1 MIDAGE
7 PRQSIH
13 TKKVSFMQQGNL
25 NKSVVLL
32 CAFLVTAVFLSMI
45 RQFLMAIL
53 LAGIF
58 SSLAHPIY
66 RRFERWFGGRR
77 ALASIVTLLLIVTG
91 ILLPLG
97 GLLGM
102 ITAQAIEVGQSVTP
116 WIKEQVS
123 RPAAFSELLAS
134 VPFYDRIQPHEK
146 AILEK
151 AGEIVG
157 TLSSFLIDRLSSAT
171 VMTINF
177 LFMIFLLLYSMF
189 FFLMDGHKL
198 LDKILF
204 YLPLEEADERRLLD
218 KFTSVARATLKGT
231 IVIGVLQGGLAALAF
246 AVVGIKGAVFWGA
259 IMAVLSIIPA
269 IGTALVWVPAAV
281 VLAAG
286 GHLVKAAGLATFC
299 AIVVG
304 SVDNFLRP
312 LLVGR
317 DTQMHE
323 LLILFGTLGGIL
335 MFGIV
340 GFIIGPIIAAL
351 FTAVWEIYGVVFS
364 DVLPPITASGSTPSK
379 EEISQHGALPDA
391 DSKNK
396 LDHS

>member
-1 MIDAGE
+1 
-7 PRQSIH
+7 
-13 TKKVSFMQQGNL
+13 MQRVNL
-25 NKSVVLL
+25 NRSIVLL
-32 CAFLVTAVFLSMI
+32 CALLVTAIFLSMI
-45 RQFLMAIL
+45 RQFLMPIL

-58 SSLAHPIY
+58 SSLAYPIY

-97 GLLGM
+97 ALLGM
-102 ITAQAIEVGQSVTP
+102 VTAQAIEVGQSVTP
-116 WIKEQVS
+116 WIKEHVS

-146 AILEK
+146 VILEK

-157 TLSSFLIDRLSSAT
+157 TLSSFLISRLSSAT

-177 LFMIFLLLYSMF
+177 LFMMFILLYSMF

-204 YLPLEEADERRLLD
+204 YLPLEETDERRLLD
-218 KFTSVARATLKGT
+218 KFTSVTRATLKGT
-231 IVIGVLQGGLAALAF
+231 IVIGILQGGLAGLAF
-246 AVVGIKGAVFWGA
+246 AVVGIKGAVFWGT
-259 IMAVLSIIPA
+259 IMAVLSIIPG
-269 IGTALVWVPAAV
+269 IGTALVWVPAAI

-286 GHLVKAAGLATFC
+286 GHLIKAAGLAAFC

-323 LLILFGTLGGIL
+323 LLILLGTLGGIL
-335 MFGIV
+335 MFGVV

-351 FTAVWEIYGVVFS
+351 FTAVWEIYGVVFGE
-364 DVLPPITASGSTPSK
+364 VLPPVTAAGSTPSK
-379 EEISQHGALPDA
+379 EEISQRGAPLDA
-391 DSKNK
+391 DSKRQT
-396 LDHS
+396 

>member
-1 MIDAGE
+1 
-7 PRQSIH
+7 
-13 TKKVSFMQQGNL
+13 MQQANL
-25 NKSVVLL
+25 NRSVVLL

-177 LFMIFLLLYSMF
+177 LFMIFILLYSMF

-218 KFTSVARATLKGT
+218 KFTSVTRATLKGT
-231 IVIGVLQGGLAALAF
+231 IVIGILQGGLAALAF

-259 IMAVLSIIPA
+259 IMAVLSIIPG

-286 GHLVKAAGLATFC
+286 GHLIKAAGLATFC

-335 MFGIV
+335 MFGVV

-364 DVLPPITASGSTPSK
+364 DVLPPISASGSAPSK
-379 EEISQHGALPDA
+379 EEISQRGAVPDA
-391 DSKNK
+391 DAKNK
-396 LDHS
+396 LDRS

>member
-1 MIDAGE
+1 
-7 PRQSIH
+7 
-13 TKKVSFMQQGNL
+13 MQQANL
-25 NKSVVLL
+25 NRSVVLL

-177 LFMIFLLLYSMF
+177 LFMIFILLYSMF

-218 KFTSVARATLKGT
+218 KFTSVTRATLKGT
-231 IVIGVLQGGLAALAF
+231 IVIGILQGGLAALAF

-259 IMAVLSIIPA
+259 IMAVLSIIPG

-286 GHLVKAAGLATFC
+286 GHLIKAAGLATFC

-335 MFGIV
+335 MFGVV

-364 DVLPPITASGSTPSK
+364 DVLPPITASGSAASK
-379 EEISQHGALPDA
+379 EEISQQGPVPDA
-391 DSKNK
+391 DAKNK
-396 LDHS
+396 LDRS

>member
-1 MIDAGE
+1 
-7 PRQSIH
+7 
-13 TKKVSFMQQGNL
+13 MQQGNL
-25 NKSVVLL
+25 NRSVVVL

-66 RRFERWFGGRR
+66 RRLERWFGGRR

-177 LFMIFLLLYSMF
+177 LFMTFILLYSMF

-204 YLPLEEADERRLLD
+204 YLPLEEANERRLLD
-218 KFTSVARATLKGT
+218 KFTSVTRATLKGT
-231 IVIGVLQGGLAALAF
+231 IVIAILQGGLAGLAF

-259 IMAVLSIIPA
+259 IMAVLSVIPG

-286 GHLVKAAGLATFC
+286 GHLMKAAGLATFC

-335 MFGIV
+335 MFGVV

-364 DVLPPITASGSTPSK
+364 DILPPITATGSTPSK
-379 EEISQHGALPDA
+379 EEIRQQGAVPDA
-391 DSKNK
+391 DSQNK
-396 LDHS
+396 LDPS

>member
-1 MIDAGE
+1 
-7 PRQSIH
+7 
-13 TKKVSFMQQGNL
+13 MQQANL
-25 NKSVVLL
+25 NRSVVLL

-146 AILEK
+146 AILQK

-177 LFMIFLLLYSMF
+177 LFMIFILLYSMF

-218 KFTSVARATLKGT
+218 KFTSVTRATLKGT
-231 IVIGVLQGGLAALAF
+231 IVIGILQGGLAALAF

-259 IMAVLSIIPA
+259 IMAVLSIIPG

-286 GHLVKAAGLATFC
+286 GHLIKAAGLATFC

-335 MFGIV
+335 MFGVV

-364 DVLPPITASGSTPSK
+364 DVLPPISASGSAPSK
-379 EEISQHGALPDA
+379 EEISQRGAVPDA
-391 DSKNK
+391 DAKNK
-396 LDHS
+396 LDRS

>member
-1 MIDAGE
+1 
-7 PRQSIH
+7 
-13 TKKVSFMQQGNL
+13 MQQANL
-25 NKSVVLL
+25 NRFVVLL

-77 ALASIVTLLLIVTG
+77 ALASVVTLLLIVTG

-102 ITAQAIEVGQSVTP
+102 ITAQAIEVGQSVAP

-177 LFMIFLLLYSMF
+177 LFMIFILLYSMF

-218 KFTSVARATLKGT
+218 KFTSVTRATLKGT
-231 IVIGVLQGGLAALAF
+231 IVIGILQGGLAALAF

-259 IMAVLSIIPA
+259 IMAVLSIIPG

-286 GHLVKAAGLATFC
+286 GHLIKAAGLATFC

-335 MFGIV
+335 MFGVV

-364 DVLPPITASGSTPSK
+364 DVLPPITASSSEPSK
-379 EEISQHGALPDA
+379 EEISQQGPVPDA
-391 DSKNK
+391 DVKNR
-396 LDHS
+396 LDDS

>member
-1 MIDAGE
+1 
-7 PRQSIH
+7 
-13 TKKVSFMQQGNL
+13 MQQANL
-25 NKSVVLL
+25 NRFVVLL

-77 ALASIVTLLLIVTG
+77 ALASVVTLLLIVTG

-102 ITAQAIEVGQSVTP
+102 ITAQAIEVGQSVAP

-177 LFMIFLLLYSMF
+177 LFMIFILLYSMF

-218 KFTSVARATLKGT
+218 KFTSVTRATLKGT
-231 IVIGVLQGGLAALAF
+231 IVIGILQGGLAALAF

-259 IMAVLSIIPA
+259 IMAVLSIIPG

-286 GHLVKAAGLATFC
+286 GHLIKAAGLATFC

-335 MFGIV
+335 MFGVV

-351 FTAVWEIYGVVFS
+351 FTAIWEIYGVVFS
-364 DVLPPITASGSTPSK
+364 DVLPPITASSSEPSK
-379 EEISQHGALPDA
+379 EEISQQGPVPDA
-391 DSKNK
+391 DVKNR
-396 LDHS
+396 LDDS

>member
-1 MIDAGE
+1 
-7 PRQSIH
+7 
-13 TKKVSFMQQGNL
+13 MQQGNL
-25 NKSVVLL
+25 NRSVVVL

-177 LFMIFLLLYSMF
+177 LFMTFILLYSMF

-218 KFTSVARATLKGT
+218 KFTSVTRATLKGT
-231 IVIGVLQGGLAALAF
+231 IVVAILQGGLAGLAF

-286 GHLVKAAGLATFC
+286 GHLIKAAGLATFC

-335 MFGIV
+335 MFGVV

-364 DVLPPITASGSTPSK
+364 DILPPITATGSTPSK
-379 EEISQHGALPDA
+379 EEIRQRGAVPDA
-391 DSKNK
+391 DSQNK
-396 LDHS
+396 LDPS

>member
-1 MIDAGE
+1 
-7 PRQSIH
+7 
-13 TKKVSFMQQGNL
+13 MQRGNL
-25 NKSVVLL
+25 NRSVVLL
-32 CAFLVTAVFLSMI
+32 CALLVTAIFLAMI
-45 RQFLMAIL
+45 RQFLMPIL

-66 RRFERWFGGRR
+66 RQFERWFGGRR

-102 ITAQAIEVGQSVTP
+102 VTAQAIEVGQSVTP

-123 RPAAFSELLAS
+123 RPGAFSELLAS
-134 VPFYDRIQPHEK
+134 VPFYDRIQLHEK

-151 AGEIVG
+151 AGETVG
-157 TLSSFLIDRLSSAT
+157 MLSSFLINRLSSAT

-177 LFMIFLLLYSMF
+177 LFMMFILLYSMF

-198 LDKILF
+198 LEKVLF
-204 YLPLEEADERRLLD
+204 YLPLEETDERRLLD
-218 KFTSVARATLKGT
+218 KFTSVTRATLKGT
-231 IVIGVLQGGLAALAF
+231 IVIGILQGGLAGLAF

-259 IMAVLSIIPA
+259 IMAVLSIVPG
-269 IGTALVWVPAAV
+269 IGTALVWVPAAI

-286 GHLVKAAGLATFC
+286 GHLIKAAGLATFC
-299 AIVVG
+299 AVVVG
-304 SVDNFLRP
+304 SVDNFVRP

-323 LLILFGTLGGIL
+323 LLILLGTLGGIL
-335 MFGIV
+335 MFGVV

-351 FTAVWEIYGVVFS
+351 FTAIWEIYGVVFG
-364 DVLPPITASGSTPSK
+364 DVLPPITATGSTPSK
-379 EEISQHGALPDA
+379 EEIRQQGTLLDG
-391 DSKNK
+391 DSKDK
-396 LDHS
+396 LDRF

>member
-1 MIDAGE
+1 
-7 PRQSIH
+7 
-13 TKKVSFMQQGNL
+13 MQRGNL
-25 NKSVVLL
+25 NRSVVLL
-32 CAFLVTAVFLSMI
+32 CAFLVTAIFLAMI
-45 RQFLMAIL
+45 RQFLMPIL

-102 ITAQAIEVGQSVTP
+102 VTAQAIEVGQSVTP

-123 RPAAFSELLAS
+123 RPGAFSELLAS
-134 VPFYDRIQPHEK
+134 VPFYDRIQLHER

-151 AGEIVG
+151 AGETVG
-157 TLSSFLIDRLSSAT
+157 MLSSFLINRLSSAT

-177 LFMIFLLLYSMF
+177 LFMMFILLYSMF

-198 LDKILF
+198 LEKVLF
-204 YLPLEEADERRLLD
+204 YLPLEETDERRLLD
-218 KFTSVARATLKGT
+218 KFTSVTRATLKGT
-231 IVIGVLQGGLAALAF
+231 IVIGILQGGLAGLAF

-259 IMAVLSIIPA
+259 IMAVLSIFPG
-269 IGTALVWVPAAV
+269 IGTALVWVPAAI

-286 GHLVKAAGLATFC
+286 GHLIKAAGLATFC
-299 AIVVG
+299 AVVVG
-304 SVDNFLRP
+304 SVDNFVRP

-323 LLILFGTLGGIL
+323 LLILLGTLGGIL
-335 MFGIV
+335 MFGVV

-351 FTAVWEIYGVVFS
+351 FTAIWEIYGVVFGA
-364 DVLPPITASGSTPSK
+364 VLPPITATGSTPSK
-379 EEISQHGALPDA
+379 EEIRQQGTLLDG
-391 DSKNK
+391 DSKDK
-396 LDHS
+396 LDRF

>member
-1 MIDAGE
+1 
-7 PRQSIH
+7 
-13 TKKVSFMQQGNL
+13 MQQGNL
-25 NKSVVLL
+25 NRAVVVL

-123 RPAAFSELLAS
+123 RPAAFSELLAA

-177 LFMIFLLLYSMF
+177 LFMTFILLYSMF

-218 KFTSVARATLKGT
+218 KFTSVTRATLKGT
-231 IVIGVLQGGLAALAF
+231 IVVAILQGGLAGLAF

-286 GHLVKAAGLATFC
+286 GHLIKAAGLATFC

-335 MFGIV
+335 MFGVV

-364 DVLPPITASGSTPSK
+364 DILPPITATGSTPSK
-379 EEISQHGALPDA
+379 EEIRQQGAVPDA
-391 DSKNK
+391 DSQNK

>member
-1 MIDAGE
+1 
-7 PRQSIH
+7 
-13 TKKVSFMQQGNL
+13 MQQANL
-25 NKSVVLL
+25 NRSVVLL
-32 CAFLVTAVFLSMI
+32 CALLVTAVFLSMI

-53 LAGIF
+53 LAGVF

-77 ALASIVTLLLIVTG
+77 VLASIVTLLLIVTG

-177 LFMIFLLLYSMF
+177 LFMIFILLYSMF

-218 KFTSVARATLKGT
+218 KFTSVTRATLKGT
-231 IVIGVLQGGLAALAF
+231 VVTGILQGGLAALAF

-259 IMAVLSIIPA
+259 IMAVLSIIPG

-286 GHLVKAAGLATFC
+286 GHLIKAAGLATFC

-335 MFGIV
+335 MFGVV

-364 DVLPPITASGSTPSK
+364 DVLPPITASGSEPSR
-379 EEISQHGALPDA
+379 EEMSQQGALPDA
-391 DSKNK
+391 DAKNK
-396 LDHS
+396 LDRS

>member
-1 MIDAGE
+1 
-7 PRQSIH
+7 
-13 TKKVSFMQQGNL
+13 MQQGNL
-25 NKSVVLL
+25 NRSVVVL

-177 LFMIFLLLYSMF
+177 LFMTFILLYSMF

-204 YLPLEEADERRLLD
+204 YLPLEEANERRLLD
-218 KFTSVARATLKGT
+218 KFTSVTRATLKGT
-231 IVIGVLQGGLAALAF
+231 IVVAILQGGLAGLAF

-259 IMAVLSIIPA
+259 IMAVLSVIPG

-286 GHLVKAAGLATFC
+286 GHLMKAAGLATFC

-335 MFGIV
+335 MFGVV

-364 DVLPPITASGSTPSK
+364 DILPPITATGSTPSK
-379 EEISQHGALPDA
+379 EEIRQQGAVPDA
-391 DSKNK
+391 DSQNK

>member
-1 MIDAGE
+1 
-7 PRQSIH
+7 
-13 TKKVSFMQQGNL
+13 MQQGNL
-25 NKSVVLL
+25 NRAVVVL

-177 LFMIFLLLYSMF
+177 LFMTFILLYSMF

-218 KFTSVARATLKGT
+218 KFTSVTRATLKGT
-231 IVIGVLQGGLAALAF
+231 IVIAILQGGLAGLAF

-286 GHLVKAAGLATFC
+286 GHLIKAAGLATFC

-335 MFGIV
+335 MFGVV

-364 DVLPPITASGSTPSK
+364 DILPPITATGSTPSK
-379 EEISQHGALPDA
+379 EEIRQQGAVPDA
-391 DSKNK
+391 DSQNK

>member
-1 MIDAGE
+1 
-7 PRQSIH
+7 
-13 TKKVSFMQQGNL
+13 MQQANL
-25 NKSVVLL
+25 NRSVVLL

-77 ALASIVTLLLIVTG
+77 ALASIVTLLLIATG

-123 RPAAFSELLAS
+123 RPGAFSDLLAS

-151 AGEIVG
+151 AGQIVG
-157 TLSSFLIDRLSSAT
+157 TLSSFLINRLSSAT

-177 LFMIFLLLYSMF
+177 LFMTFILLYSMF

-218 KFTSVARATLKGT
+218 KFTSVTRATLKGT
-231 IVIGVLQGGLAALAF
+231 IVIGILQGGLAGSAF

-259 IMAVLSIIPA
+259 IMAVLSIIPG
-269 IGTALVWVPAAV
+269 IGSALVWLPAAV

-286 GHLVKAAGLATFC
+286 GHLIKAAGLATFC

-335 MFGIV
+335 MFGVV

-364 DVLPPITASGSTPSK
+364 DVLPPVTASGSAASK
-379 EEISQHGALPDA
+379 EEMSQQGIPPDA
-391 DSKNK
+391 DAKNK
-396 LDHS
+396 ADRS

>member
-1 MIDAGE
+1 
-7 PRQSIH
+7 
-13 TKKVSFMQQGNL
+13 MQQAHL
-25 NKSVVLL
+25 NRSVVVL
-32 CAFLVTAVFLSMI
+32 CALLVTAIFLAMI

-58 SSLAHPIY
+58 CSLAHPIY
-66 RRFERWFGGRR
+66 HRFERWFGGRR

-151 AGEIVG
+151 AGQIVG

-177 LFMIFLLLYSMF
+177 LFMTFILLYSMF

-218 KFTSVARATLKGT
+218 KFTSVTRATLKGT
-231 IVIGVLQGGLAALAF
+231 IVIGVLQGGLAGLAF

-259 IMAVLSIIPA
+259 IMAVLSIIPG
-269 IGTALVWVPAAV
+269 IGTALVWVPAAI

-286 GHLVKAAGLATFC
+286 GHLIKAVGLATFC

-335 MFGIV
+335 MFGVV

-364 DVLPPITASGSTPSK
+364 DVLPPITASGSAPSK
-379 EEISQHGALPDA
+379 EEISQPGALRDGA
-391 DSKNK
+391 AKNNP
-396 LDHS
+396 DHS

>member
-1 MIDAGE
+1 
-7 PRQSIH
+7 
-13 TKKVSFMQQGNL
+13 MQQGNL
-25 NKSVVLL
+25 NRSVVVL

-177 LFMIFLLLYSMF
+177 LFMTFILLYSMF

-218 KFTSVARATLKGT
+218 KFTSVTRATLKGT
-231 IVIGVLQGGLAALAF
+231 IVVAILQGGLAGLAF

-286 GHLVKAAGLATFC
+286 GHLIKAAGLATFC

-335 MFGIV
+335 MFGVV

-364 DVLPPITASGSTPSK
+364 DILPPITATGSTPSK
-379 EEISQHGALPDA
+379 EEIRQQGAVPDA
-391 DSKNK
+391 DSQNK

>member
-1 MIDAGE
+1 
-7 PRQSIH
+7 
-13 TKKVSFMQQGNL
+13 MQQGNL
-25 NKSVVLL
+25 NRSVVVL

-177 LFMIFLLLYSMF
+177 LFMTFILLYSMF

-218 KFTSVARATLKGT
+218 KFTSVTRATLKGT
-231 IVIGVLQGGLAALAF
+231 IVIAILQGGLAGLAF

-259 IMAVLSIIPA
+259 IMAVLSVIPG

-286 GHLVKAAGLATFC
+286 GHLMKAAGLATFC

-335 MFGIV
+335 MFGVV

-364 DVLPPITASGSTPSK
+364 DILPPITATGSTPSK
-379 EEISQHGALPDA
+379 EEIRQQGAVPDA
-391 DSKNK
+391 DSQNK